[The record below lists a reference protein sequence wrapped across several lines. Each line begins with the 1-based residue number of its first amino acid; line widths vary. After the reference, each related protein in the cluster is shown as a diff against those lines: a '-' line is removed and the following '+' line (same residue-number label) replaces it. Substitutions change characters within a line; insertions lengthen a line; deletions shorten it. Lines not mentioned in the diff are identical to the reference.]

1 MTTAG
6 SVITSARRMLLAGT
20 REEINVLATTLSDT
34 TGTSVVVSDDLR
46 GIQEGAVLEVED
58 ELMFVRSVDDPTKT
72 ATVIRAYEGS
82 TAATH
87 TAGVA
92 IVVDPK
98 FSRLGL
104 LDMLN
109 DALDDLSGEGLFTM
123 NSLELTYTSSREGY
137 NLTGLTDVE
146 DVYAVYY
153 QDTGSM
159 KEWPRVPR
167 DQWELRRDAETDDFA
182 SGLQL
187 VVYGYAQ
194 PGRQLRVQYKS
205 PFTRLTATSQSLEVD
220 AGFPSEAI
228 RLLKIAAAMQMV
240 YWRETARNVF
250 ESQGDT
256 RRAAEVPAGA
266 NIGAARA
273 WEVRYEKALQN
284 ELDRLARR
292 YPDPAYG

>member
-1 MTTAG
+1 MTTAA
-6 SVITSARRMLLAGT
+6 SVIVSARRMLLAGT

-34 TGTSVVVSDDLR
+34 TGTSVVLSSEIS
-46 GIQEGAVLEVED
+46 GIQQGSVIEIED
-58 ELMFVRSVDDPTKT
+58 ELMYVRSADSGTKT
-72 ATVIRAYEGS
+72 ATVIRGYEGS

-87 TAGVA
+87 TSGVA
-92 IVVDPK
+92 VVVNPK

-137 NLTGLTDVE
+137 NLTGLTNVE

-153 QDTGSM
+153 QDTGSL
-159 KEWPRVPR
+159 KEWPRIPR
-167 DQWELRRDAETDDFA
+167 NQWELRRNAETDDFA

-205 PFTRLTATSQSLEVD
+205 PFTRLTATSQSIESD
-220 AGFPSEAI
+220 AGFPSRAI
-228 RLLKIAAAMQMV
+228 RLLKVATAMQMV
-240 YWRETARNVF
+240 YWRETMRNVF

-256 RRAAEVPAGA
+256 RRAQEVPAGA

-273 WEVRYEKALQN
+273 WEVRYEKAVQN
-284 ELDRLARR
+284 ELDRLARQ
-292 YPDPAYG
+292 YPDPGF